1 MIIREAIRRANSSFT
16 YRAYRGWP
24 WRWAFAEWFRR
35 LGFELRHN
43 YRRKAPSG
51 VPVAGKEQ
59 A

>member
-51 VPVAGKEQ
+51 VKGGVE
-59 A
+59 